1 MSDDRTFMDKVLGRD
16 EPRNTT
22 SATDTRDRPA
32 DEFPTPRDH
41 GEHTT
46 EHPTEHPT
54 APTGDHTRRDDMR
67 VVDVPRGDA
76 PREAARDTDPHH
88 IDSHHTDPD
97 RTDSHRTDSH
107 RTDPDHTDQ
116 HRAGTHDA
124 VRDPAS
130 ADDTWREPTPDTA
143 TGPASDTAGAPG
155 HTDLHPDVHTPDS
168 ARREQHDGG
177 SYSDRLGARDPKA
190 HTGEQAVALVPT
202 ERAEDYRHRWE
213 GLKASF
219 VDEPRGAVRDANEL
233 VGHVLDDV
241 AELFATQRADLERD
255 LRNEGADTEQL
266 RQALNRYRAFF
277 DRLLTL

>member
-1 MSDDRTFMDKVLGRD
+1 MSDDDRTFMDKVLGRD
-16 EPRNTT
+16 EPRATT

-32 DEFPTPRDH
+32 DDEVPAPRDH

-46 EHPTEHPT
+46 EHATERST
-54 APTGDHTRRDDMR
+54 GPTGHHTRRDDMR

-76 PREAARDTDPHH
+76 PHDAARDTDPH
-88 IDSHHTDPD
+88 
-97 RTDSHRTDSH
+97 
-107 RTDPDHTDQ
+107 RTDPYGTD
-116 HRAGTHDA
+116 AHDA
-124 VRDPAS
+124 VRDPAP

-143 TGPASDTAGAPG
+143 AGPTSDTARAPG
-155 HTDLHPDVHTPDS
+155 HTDQHPDPRT
-168 ARREQHDGG
+168 AGAERREQHDGG
-177 SYSDRLGARDPKA
+177 SYSDRLGARDPRA
-190 HTGEQAVALVPT
+190 QTGEQAVALVPT

-255 LRNEGADTEQL
+255 LRNEEADTEQL

>member
-1 MSDDRTFMDKVLGRD
+1 MSDDDRTFMDKVLGRD
-16 EPRNTT
+16 EPRTTT

-32 DEFPTPRDH
+32 DEFPTPRGHDEH
-41 GEHTT
+41 ATEHTTEHTT
-46 EHPTEHPT
+46 EHPTG
-54 APTGDHTRRDDMR
+54 PTGDHTRRDDMR

-76 PREAARDTDPHH
+76 PREAARDTDSHQT
-88 IDSHHTDPD
+88 DSHWTDPD
-97 RTDSHRTDSH
+97 RA
-107 RTDPDHTDQ
+107 DQ
-116 HRAGTHDA
+116 HRTESHDA
-124 VRDPAS
+124 VRDPA
-130 ADDTWREPTPDTA
+130 AAGDTWREPTPDTA
-143 TGPASDTAGAPG
+143 TGPASDTDRAPG
-155 HTDLHPDVHTPDS
+155 RTDPRPATS
-168 ARREQHDGG
+168 ARREEDDGG
-177 SYSDRLGARDPKA
+177 SYSDRLGARDPQA
-190 HTGEQAVALVPT
+190 QTGEQAVALVPA